1 MTTGVLDLFRLNG
14 RHALIAGGAGLLGPM
29 FAEAL
34 LEAGAR
40 VTILDLNGERLASCQ
55 EELGRRFAGRIT
67 VQRCDLTDEPDVE
80 KAAQTAEAIAPVDI
94 LVNAAAMDPKVNGNT
109 ASTPSAGFT
118 EYPAA
123 QWRKALDVNLTGIYL
138 ITQAVCRRM
147 EPRGRGIVV
156 NISSTYGMI
165 GPDQRVYQEGQPEPH
180 FIKPADY
187 TVSKAGLIGFTRYLA
202 AYYAGRGIR
211 VNCLSPGGVFDNHPE
226 PFAKAYGSRTLLRR
240 MARRD
245 EYKGAIVFLCS
256 EASSYMTGTNLEVD
270 VGCTAL

>member
-1 MTTGVLDLFRLNG
+1 MTTSVLDLFRLEG

-40 VTILDLNGERLASCQ
+40 VTILDLNDERLARCK
-55 EELGRRFAGRIT
+55 EELGRFAGRVA
-67 VQRCDLTDEPDVE
+67 VQRCDLTNEQDVE
-80 KAAQTAEAIAPVDI
+80 QAAKAAEAIAPVDI
-94 LVNAAAMDPKVNGNT
+94 LVNAVAMDPKVNGNAAPT
-109 ASTPSAGFT
+109 KPAGFT

-156 NISSTYGMI
+156 NISSNYGMI

-211 VNCLSPGGVFDNHPE
+211 VNCLSPGGVFNNHPE

-256 EASSYMTGTNLEVD
+256 EASSYMTGANLVVD
-270 VGCTAL
+270 GGWTAL